1 MNIICNFRS
10 EIKLNDDL
18 NKFLFFEIKKNYT
31 FQWNYQIRNESWYLR
46 CTCVNNFI
54 MKLGILYNKILMHDI
69 KKNYTLFVYF
79 AITNYI
85 TTWCGG

>member
-1 MNIICNFRS
+1 
-10 EIKLNDDL
+10 
-18 NKFLFFEIKKNYT
+18 
-31 FQWNYQIRNESWYLR
+31 
-46 CTCVNNFI
+46 

-85 TTWCGG
+85 TT